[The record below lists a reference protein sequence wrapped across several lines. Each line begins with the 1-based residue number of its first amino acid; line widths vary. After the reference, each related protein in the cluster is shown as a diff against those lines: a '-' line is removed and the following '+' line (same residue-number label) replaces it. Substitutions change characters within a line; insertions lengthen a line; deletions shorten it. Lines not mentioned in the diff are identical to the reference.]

1 MTGCV
6 NSADIVVESGIELCC
21 MLKLFMLLP
30 GVITVLNVKN
40 FVLPKMHLMLTRQD
54 IIERRGTFSYLII
67 FIKIICFKL
76 TALL

>member
-30 GVITVLNVKN
+30 VVITVLNAKN
-40 FVLPKMHLMLTRQD
+40 FVLPKMH
-54 IIERRGTFSYLII
+54 
-67 FIKIICFKL
+67 
-76 TALL
+76 